1 MKTITIL
8 SLLLCLSFSSHTEKT
23 AFDKCMVKLTKE
35 NLLADTIEL
44 HCASFAD
51 NENFSIEG
59 FTIKFP
65 GFPPEIIQ
73 ESSLSETARF
83 YVQKLKT
90 NQMVSIFGIENAY
103 LNGKLINEKDI
114 PSFYVKII
122 EQQIATVD

>member
-8 SLLLCLSFSSHTEKT
+8 SLLLFLSFSHNSEKMT
-23 AFDKCMVKLTKE
+23 FDKCMVKLTKQD
-35 NLLADTIEL
+35 LLADSIEL

-59 FTIKFP
+59 FTVKFP
-65 GFPPEIIQ
+65 GFPSEVV
-73 ESSLSETARF
+73 EGSSLNDVARF

-90 NQMVSIFGIENAY
+90 NQMVSIFDIKNAY
-103 LNGKLINEKDI
+103 LNGKLIDEKDI
-114 PSFYVKII
+114 PSFYVKIT

>member
-8 SLLLCLSFSSHTEKT
+8 SLLLFLSFSHNSEKM
-23 AFDKCMVKLTKE
+23 AFDKCMVKLTKQD
-35 NLLADTIEL
+35 LLADSIEL

-59 FTIKFP
+59 FTVKFP
-65 GFPPEIIQ
+65 GFPSEVV
-73 ESSLSETARF
+73 EGSSLNDVARF

-90 NQMVSIFGIENAY
+90 NQMVSIFDIKNAY

-114 PSFYVKII
+114 PSFYIKIA

>member
-8 SLLLCLSFSSHTEKT
+8 SLLLFLSFSHNSEKM

-35 NLLADTIEL
+35 DLLADTIEL

-65 GFPPEIIQ
+65 GFPSEVVEGP
-73 ESSLSETARF
+73 SLNDVARV

-90 NQMVSIFGIENAY
+90 NQMVSIFDIENAY
-103 LNGKLINEKDI
+103 LKGKLINEKDI

>member
-8 SLLLCLSFSSHTEKT
+8 SLLLLLSFSQNSEKV
-23 AFDKCMVKLTKE
+23 AFDKCMVKLTKQD
-35 NLLADTIEL
+35 LLADVIDL

-65 GFPPEIIQ
+65 GFPPEVIE
-73 ESSLSETARF
+73 ESSLSDVARL

-90 NQMVSIFGIENAY
+90 NQMVSIFDIKSAY
-103 LNGKLINEKDI
+103 LDGKRIQEKNI

>member
-8 SLLLCLSFSSHTEKT
+8 SLLLFLSFSHNSEKM

-35 NLLADTIEL
+35 DLLADSIEL

-59 FTIKFP
+59 FTVKFP
-65 GFPPEIIQ
+65 GFPSEVVDG
-73 ESSLSETARF
+73 SSLNDVARF

-90 NQMVSIFGIENAY
+90 NQMVSIFDIKNAY

-114 PSFYVKII
+114 PSFYVKIA

>member
-8 SLLLCLSFSSHTEKT
+8 SLLLFLSFSHNSEKM
-23 AFDKCMVKLTKE
+23 AFDKCMVKLTKAD
-35 NLLADTIEL
+35 LLAETIEL

-59 FTIKFP
+59 FTVKFP
-65 GFPPEIIQ
+65 GFPSEVV
-73 ESSLSETARF
+73 EGSSLNDVARF

-90 NQMVSIFGIENAY
+90 NQMVSIFDIKNAY
-103 LNGKLINEKDI
+103 LNGKLIDEKDI
-114 PSFYVKII
+114 PSFYVKIA

>member
-8 SLLLCLSFSSHTEKT
+8 SLLLFLSLSQNSEKMT
-23 AFDKCMVKLTKE
+23 FDKCMVKLTKQD
-35 NLLADTIEL
+35 LLADSIEL

-65 GFPPEIIQ
+65 GFPSEVV
-73 ESSLSETARF
+73 EGSSLNDVARL